1 MNKEIK
7 LLNDRNIQLMD
18 EIQATKKQSDLKI
31 SELIIQQKS
40 KIEEV
45 KASMTN

>member
-18 EIQATKKQSDLKI
+18 EIQATKKQSDFKI

-45 KASMTN
+45 KASLTN